1 MSVLAKPTLA
11 PPSPAGEQAVSPP
24 SPTISAA
31 NSAATQQ
38 RNHLISPV
46 YSNHLQTFS
55 SALQKETPMLH

>member
-31 NSAATQQ
+31 KAAVLQ
-38 RNHLISPV
+38 R
-46 YSNHLQTFS
+46 SN
-55 SALQKETPMLH
+55 EII